1 MKMTPPWSRRRAT
14 QPASV
19 TFCPASVVRNE
30 PAARVRSTNTPC
42 QWPDET
48 TAKCRGGVTAGT
60 LAIVGTSIAL
70 IGPGAIGATVAAYL
84 HAAGHPVLLYGH
96 TPRESIE
103 VRPDDLDPIVLPGPV
118 CIDPDEV
125 DGPVDVVFLAVKDT
139 QNEQAGAWLSR
150 LCDERTVVC
159 ALQNGVEQ
167 VERVGRFCPS
177 STVVPAAVWISS
189 EMQPEGWV
197 RVRTE
202 SRLVLP
208 DSEAATALAQLL
220 RAAGITVDLEPDFK
234 TAAWRKL
241 LVNSVVGFM
250 VLTGRRAGIFRRDDV
265 AALAHRYLAECL
277 AVGRADG
284 ANLGDGVIDEI
295 VDLLAHAPLDITTS
309 MLTDREANKPLEWD
323 IRNGIILRKAAAHG
337 LATPISEVVVPLLAA
352 ASDGPG

>member
-1 MKMTPPWSRRRAT
+1 M
-14 QPASV
+14 
-19 TFCPASVVRNE
+19 
-30 PAARVRSTNTPC
+30 
-42 QWPDET
+42 
-48 TAKCRGGVTAGT
+48 
-60 LAIVGTSIAL
+60 GTSIAL

-167 VERVGRFCPS
+167 VERVGRFWPS

-208 DSEAATALAQLL
+208 DSEAAAALAELL
-220 RAAGITVDLEPDFK
+220 RGAGITVDLEPDFK

-277 AVGRADG
+277 AVARADG

-295 VDLLAHAPLDITTS
+295 VDLLAHAPPDITTS